1 LSSTSRFKLKRGY
14 SRFRSLKVQQ
24 QCIRF
29 KKLFC
34 KILKEIRRWITVF
47 TSLALLPKPYTI
59 NFVQNIAFHAK
70 MQLQKMRLETIVANQ
85 REKR

>member
-1 LSSTSRFKLKRGY
+1 
-14 SRFRSLKVQQ
+14 
-24 QCIRF
+24 
-29 KKLFC
+29 
-34 KILKEIRRWITVF
+34 
-47 TSLALLPKPYTI
+47 LPKPYTI